1 MKGKKFLWKIN
12 KDYTIGDTSDIST
25 TTCNSKRSQDTAIE
39 VVGKW
44 LVSTVSAYEDDT
56 WSAKYSS
63 LEYR

>member
-1 MKGKKFLWKIN
+1 MKGKRFLWKIN
-12 KDYTIGDTSDIST
+12 KDYAKGDTSDIST
-25 TTCNSKRSQDTAIE
+25 TTCNSKHSQDTAIE

-44 LVSTVSAYEDDT
+44 LESTVSACEDDT